1 MSDRY
6 PETELRNKRS
16 CKHIE
21 LGIYFVWNEDF
32 FSNSIRRS
40 ALNGKTSI
48 FEFIPILWNHKGL
61 PEVYQ
66 ELLNVSLLN
75 INNDAITHP

>member
-1 MSDRY
+1 M
-6 PETELRNKRS
+6 K
-16 CKHIE
+16 I
-21 LGIYFVWNEDF
+21 F